1 MIPVEGHTNLFRDE
15 KSGAII
21 NRDSIG
27 YQNYIKMRDE
37 RKKQR
42 DEINQL
48 KNDVNEIKRLLV
60 ELINK
65 N

>member
-27 YQNYIKMRDE
+27 YQNYIRMRDE

-48 KNDVNEIKRLLV
+48 KNDVDEIKRLLV